1 MLFRFSLY
9 GFLKNQRYFEP
20 FLILVLLEKGL
31 TFFEIGLLIA
41 FREITVIALEVPS
54 GAIADVYGR
63 RKSMMLSFGAYLGSF
78 LIFAV
83 AEPLVLL
90 LPAMLLFGVGEA
102 FRTGTHKAMIFT
114 WLRLQGRPDERTRY
128 YGYTRSW
135 SKLGSAFSVVLAGVF
150 VFTSDSYV
158 TIFYFAMV
166 PCLFNIVNFLGYPPE
181 LDEVSVPG
189 SPAAVIRHLSS
200 AVGTTLRARPLRRL
214 LLESMGFEGTFHAV
228 KDYIQPVLLVAA
240 VSATTGLL
248 NLSGLSDAQ
257 RASLL
262 VAPVY
267 LLLYLLS
274 ATASRHAHRFVDSA
288 GSEDRAAFLIW
299 GMALLVFGVMSV
311 SAYLEILWFV
321 IATFVLL
328 HVLQNFWRP
337 VLISRFD
344 TGGDETQGATLLSV
358 ESQGRRLATMGIAP
372 LLGLGVDYVRA
383 AGPGGE
389 FWPVGA
395 LGAALALGFFVTSS
409 LRMRHISDRRV
420 ACELSEL

>member
-20 FLILVLLEKGL
+20 FLILVFLEKGL

-83 AEPLVLL
+83 AEPVVLL
-90 LPAMLLFGVGEA
+90 LPAMMLFGVGEA

-114 WLRLQGRPDERTRY
+114 WLRLQGRSDERTRY

-166 PCLFNIVNFLGYPPE
+166 PYLFNIVNFLGYPPE

-189 SPAAVIRHLSS
+189 TPSAVIRHLSS
-200 AVGTTLRARPLRRL
+200 AVGTTLRERPLRRL

-228 KDYIQPVLLVAA
+228 KDYIQPVLMAAA
-240 VSATTGLL
+240 VSSTTGLL
-248 NLSGLSDAQ
+248 NVSGLSDAQ

-274 ATASRHAHRFVDSA
+274 ATASRHAHRFVDSCRNRRSCGVSDVGN
-288 GSEDRAAFLIW
+288 GSSGLRRHVRFGLPGDSLVCYRDLSSCSTSYRTSGGPSSSAVSTPAATKPRGRHCSASRARADVLRRW
-299 GMALLVFGVMSV
+299 GSHRCWDWGSTT
-311 SAYLEILWFV
+311 SG
-321 IATFVLL
+321 
-328 HVLQNFWRP
+328 QP
-337 VLISRFD
+337 V
-344 TGGDETQGATLLSV
+344 QGASSGRSVRSVRPWLS
-358 ESQGRRLATMGIAP
+358 A
-372 LLGLGVDYVRA
+372 
-383 AGPGGE
+383 
-389 FWPVGA
+389 
-395 LGAALALGFFVTSS
+395 SS
-409 LRMRHISDRRV
+409 
-420 ACELSEL
+420 

>member
-20 FLILVLLEKGL
+20 FLILAFLEKGL

-41 FREITVIALEVPS
+41 FREFTVIALEVPS
-54 GAIADVYGR
+54 GAIADIYGR
-63 RKSMMLSFGAYLGSF
+63 RKSMLLSFGAYLASF
-78 LIFAV
+78 LIFAI
-83 AEPLVLL
+83 AEPVVLL

-102 FRTGTHKAMIFT
+102 FRTGTHKAMVFT
-114 WLRLQGRPDERTRY
+114 WLKLQGRLEERTRY

-166 PCLFNIVNFLGYPPE
+166 PCLFNIVNFLGYSPE
-181 LDEVSVPG
+181 LDKVSVPG
-189 SPAAVIRHLSS
+189 SPSAVIRHLSR
-200 AVGTTLRARPLRRL
+200 AVGTTLRERPLRRL

-228 KDYIQPVLLVAA
+228 KDYIQPVLMVAA
-240 VSATTGLL
+240 VSATTGLVE
-248 NLSGLSDAQ
+248 LSGLTDIQ

-267 LLLYLLS
+267 LVLYLLS
-274 ATASRHAHRFVDSA
+274 ATASRHAHRFVDFA
-288 GSEDRAAFLIW
+288 GSEDRAAFLMW
-299 GMALLVFGVMSV
+299 GAALLVFGIMSV
-311 SAYLEILWFV
+311 SAYLEIVWSV
-321 IATFVLL
+321 VATFVML

-344 TGGDETQGATLLSV
+344 AAGDEARGATLLSV
-358 ESQGRRLATMGIAP
+358 ESQCRRLATTGIAP
-372 LLGLGVDYVRA
+372 ALGLGVDFVRA
-383 AGPGGE
+383 SGPGGE
-389 FWPVGA
+389 FWPVGM
-395 LGAALALGFFVTSS
+395 LGAILTLGFFVTSS
-409 LRMRHISDRRV
+409 LRLRDISDQRV
-420 ACELSEL
+420 AREVSEL